1 MFPLTRTLAATALL
15 CVTLVAP
22 ALAASSA
29 SSVSSEAISTS
40 VGSASASIKQSS
52 NSSSKDDKVAAGEY
66 RIVEVAAADGPGQ
79 LRLHLQHVAIAG
91 DAGALTLTLPQ
102 AAYDQGGLGAGQ
114 LVAAR
119 HRPYG
124 LEFARA
130 DSREA
135 FFLVL
140 DDAWYRELGTH
151 PVTL

>member
-1 MFPLTRTLAATALL
+1 MPSLTRALAVTALL
-15 CVTLVAP
+15 STAACLPV
-22 ALAASSA
+22 LAASSA
-29 SSVSSEAISTS
+29 SSASSDAVSTS
-40 VGSASASIKQSS
+40 VGSSSTSIKQSS

-66 RIVEVAAADGPGQ
+66 RIVEVAAADAGQ
-79 LRLHLQHVAIAG
+79 LQLQLQHVAIAG
-91 DAGALTLTLPQ
+91 AEGALTLTLPRS
-102 AAYDQGGLGAGQ
+102 AFEQGGLAAGQ

-124 LEFARA
+124 IEFARA
-130 DSREA
+130 DNREA

>member
-1 MFPLTRTLAATALL
+1 MTSLPRALAAAALL
-15 CVTLVAP
+15 SAAACLP

-29 SSVSSEAISTS
+29 SSASSDASSTS
-40 VGSASASIKQSS
+40 VGSSSTSIKHSS

-66 RIVEVAAADGPGQ
+66 RIVEVAAADAGQ
-79 LRLHLQHVAIAG
+79 LQLQLQHVAIAG
-91 DAGALTLTLPQ
+91 VEGALTLTLPRG
-102 AAYDQGGLGAGQ
+102 AFEQGGLGAGQ

-124 LEFARA
+124 VEFARA
-130 DSREA
+130 DTREA